1 MSFDP
6 SVLSWKDWI
15 LVGVALGIWIA
26 NRGRRHMGER
36 LGSVEKI
43 TAVLSK
49 LAGVETDHDSGPGRP
64 RRRAHDDDRTPPER
78 PPR

>member
-1 MSFDP
+1 VSFDP

-15 LVGVALGIWIA
+15 LVGVGIGIWIA

-36 LGSVEKI
+36 LGAVEKI
-43 TAVLSK
+43 AAVLARLS
-49 LAGVETDHDSGPGRP
+49 GVEVEDSGPGRP
-64 RRRAHDDDRTPPER
+64 RRPRTHDDDRTPPER